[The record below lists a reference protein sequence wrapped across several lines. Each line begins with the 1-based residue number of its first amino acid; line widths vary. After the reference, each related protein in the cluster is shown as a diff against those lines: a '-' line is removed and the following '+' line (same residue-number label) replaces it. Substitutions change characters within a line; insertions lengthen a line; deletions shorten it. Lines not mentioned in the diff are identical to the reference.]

1 MNLYS
6 ESTQVGF
13 LVAMY
18 FMASAIVALT
28 LVYFSRPKPKKG
40 ESHTKVEPFEQ
51 VKSAKGQAPYQ
62 PEKDARNE
70 ATEAA
75 IPVAAHGSPEPLV
88 VVNPAESAAVSPP
101 EPPKEKEEL
110 DLNKP
115 KNVNQPVVEKQASP
129 EQGGDLKK
137 EENPHQKSPLITVT
151 NAPKTQPE
159 SATAAAS
166 VQEKPADE
174 TARPV
179 GNNEVKQENGV
190 PPAQIGNTVKENSA
204 KIENEA
210 KPKPTKADSDFSE
223 LFTEDTEETEASR
236 LAKELEDIDTED
248 ILKTSQDL
256 ISQIKVNKH

>member
-28 LVYFSRPKPKKG
+28 LVYFSRPKPKKR
-40 ESHTKVEPFEQ
+40 ESHNKVEPLEQ
-51 VKSAKGQAPYQ
+51 VKSAEGQAPDQ

-70 ATEAA
+70 SIEAA
-75 IPVAAHGSPEPLV
+75 KPETVQGSPEPLA
-88 VVNPAESAAVSPP
+88 VVNPAKAAAASPP
-101 EPPKEKEEL
+101 GPPAEKEEL
-110 DLNKP
+110 DLKKP
-115 KNVNQPVVEKQASP
+115 KNVDQPAVEKQASP

-151 NAPKTQPE
+151 NAPKSQPE
-159 SATAAAS
+159 SAAAAAS
-166 VQEKPADE
+166 VQEKPAAGS
-174 TARPV
+174 ARPV
-179 GNNEVKQENGV
+179 ESNEIKPETGV
-190 PPAQIGNTVKENSA
+190 PPAQIGNTVKENAA
-204 KIENEA
+204 KNENEA
-210 KPKPTKADSDFSE
+210 KPKTTKADSDFSE
-223 LFTEDTEETEASR
+223 LFAEDTEETEASR